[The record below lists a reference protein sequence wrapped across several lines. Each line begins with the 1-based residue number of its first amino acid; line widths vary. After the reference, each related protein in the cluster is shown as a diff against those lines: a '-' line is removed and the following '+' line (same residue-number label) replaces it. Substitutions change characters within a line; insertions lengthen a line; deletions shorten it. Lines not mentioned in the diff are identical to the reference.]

1 MPFKMNEK
9 SAAFLEEWN
18 FTDFTDVF
26 KQCAIV
32 FNRSM
37 ASLFANTG
45 GRVSSSRLIEQPA
58 WAPLSPKYKEWKS
71 KRVPFGTLVFS
82 GELAASFSESGA
94 PYHIEKIGKKEA
106 VYGSSHPLAKFHQ
119 YGTRKMPQRQIIF
132 DSDFRNNAF
141 RRIFAD
147 NLVARFEARGIKIK
161 L

>member
-1 MPFKMNEK
+1 MFKMNEK

-18 FTDFTDVF
+18 FNDFTDVF

-45 GRVSSSRLIEQPA
+45 GRVNSSRLIEQPA
-58 WAPLSPKYKEWKS
+58 WAPLNPKYKAWKD
-71 KRVPFGTLVFS
+71 KRVQAGTLVFT
-82 GELAASFSESGA
+82 GEMAASFSDSNA

-106 VYGSSHPLAKFHQ
+106 VFGSSHPLAKFHQ
-119 YGTRKMPQRQIIF
+119 YGTRKMPQRQIVF
-132 DSDFRNNAF
+132 ESEFRNKAF
-141 RRIFAD
+141 LRIFAD
-147 NLVARFEARGIKIK
+147 NLVARFEAKGIKIK